1 MTEQPIAP
9 APAPSAP
16 APAPVA
22 APPAQPAPAAEPDWK
37 AIAQQRAAEV
47 EEWKGHSRTWET
59 RATANKQAEQAVAER
74 EAQLKKIA
82 EALGIAPE
90 KPDPE
95 KIASELATTR
105 SQAVQLARENAVLLA
120 APRVGADAQ
129 ALLDSRSFAD
139 QIAKI
144 DPADRAGIEAA
155 IKAAVETN
163 PRYAFTAQQPAP
175 QAPPPR
181 QASTAGSFNAAPGG
195 ARQLTAEDVKHL
207 SGAELSKAASQG
219 LLKEYFAT
227 PNQ

>member
-1 MTEQPIAP
+1 MTEQPI

-22 APPAQPAPAAEPDWK
+22 APPAQPAPTEPDWK

-59 RATANKQAEQAVAER
+59 RATANKQAEQAAAER
-74 EAQLKKIA
+74 EAQLAKIA
-82 EALGIAPE
+82 DALGIAPE

-105 SQAVQLARENAVLLA
+105 SQAAQLARENAVLLA
-120 APRVGADAQ
+120 AAKVGADPN

-139 QIAKI
+139 QIAAI

-163 PRYAFTAQQPAP
+163 PRYAAAAQQAAP
-175 QAPPPR
+175 PPPPPR

-195 ARQLTAEDVKHL
+195 ARQLTAADVAGM